1 MGIFDALTTAVT
13 GLQAQSFALQNIS
26 GNIAN
31 SQTTGFKETDTSF
44 QDLVTAASQN
54 EQTSGSVLASSVAT
68 NTVQGAIQS
77 SSVSTD
83 MAING
88 DGYFIVAQPTSVSGN
103 QPVFNGVS
111 LYTRRGDFQENSQ
124 GFLVNGAGYYLMGIP
139 IDQSTG
145 NPVGSVPQVL
155 EFGNNEIPA
164 QATTQIQYQANLP
177 TFPQTTNANTSVPNS
192 DLINPADFTSNALL
206 LPATIQ
212 GTGATLQPDAPAVDT
227 GTTDISG
234 LPTGGTTGSLVLTGT
249 GTATI
254 SIAATDSATTVL
266 QKINA
271 QTGTTG
277 ITATL
282 DASNNLVLTSADATT
297 NISTA
302 GSTPAIVTELLG
314 AGNTGANATN
324 LINQG
329 AVTSGQTLTITV
341 GTSNPTLTITFGT
354 NPGDVETLAQLNTKL
369 AGLTGGTASVNTAN
383 GDLTAAA
390 NNLTDQVTV
399 GGTANAA
406 VFGVTTLTAS
416 PPTVGPVIGNDVPNF
431 LNESVSGGSITAYD
445 SLGNPV
451 NVQLRWAKVASA
463 SNGGTDTWEL
473 FYQTNPNAT
482 GTQPAWVNVG
492 TRFQFDSSGQMN
504 PPVGSLTINGLT
516 VNGDNIGNVQL
527 SFGSGG
533 ITQFADT
540 SGAVNINQLQQNG
553 SAAGKLTGISVDNQ
567 NRVIGT
573 FSNGQTEP
581 LAQVTLA
588 TFNGQNYLQS
598 LNGGAFAATVDSG
611 PAILSASGKV
621 VGSSLEGSNVDIA
634 TQFSQLIV
642 AQQAYS
648 ANARVMTTADQMIQ
662 SLLTVIQ

>member
-31 SQTTGFKETDTSF
+31 SQTVGFKETDTSF

-54 EQTSGSVLASSVAT
+54 DQTSGSVLASSVAT
-68 NTVQGAIQS
+68 NNVQGAIQS
-77 SSVSTD
+77 ESVPTY

-88 DGYFIVAQPTSVSGN
+88 QGYFIVAQPTSVSGN
-103 QPVFNGVS
+103 QPVFNGVEN
-111 LYTRRGDFQENSQ
+111 YTRRGDFQENQ
-124 GFLVNGAGYYLMGIP
+124 NGYLVNGAGYYLMGIP
-139 IDQSTG
+139 IDQTTG

-155 EFGNNEIPA
+155 QFGNNEIPA
-164 QATTQIQYQANLP
+164 QATTEIQYQANLP
-177 TFPQTTNANTSVPNS
+177 TFPLTTNANTSVPNS
-192 DLINPADFTSNALL
+192 DLINPADFTSNPLL
-206 LPATIQ
+206 LPATIT
-212 GTGATLQPDAPAVDT
+212 GAGATLQPDAPAVDT

-234 LPTGGTTGSLVLTGT
+234 LPTGGNTGSLVLNGT
-249 GTATI
+249 PI
-254 SIAATDSATTVL
+254 SIASTDSATTIL
-266 QKINA
+266 QQINA
-271 QTGTTG
+271 QTATTG
-277 ITATL
+277 VTATL
-282 DASNNLVLTSADATT
+282 NASNNLVLTSANATT

-302 GSTPAIVTELLG
+302 GSTASILTELG
-314 AGNTGANATN
+314 VGTGANATN
-324 LINQG
+324 LLTQG

-341 GTSNPTLTITFGT
+341 GTTNPTLTITFGT
-354 NPGDVETLAQLNTKL
+354 GPGDVQTLAQLNTQL

-383 GDLTAAA
+383 GDLTVAAS
-390 NNLTDQVTV
+390 NLTDQVTV

-406 VFGVTTLTAS
+406 AFGVTTLTAS
-416 PPTVGPVIGNDVPNF
+416 PPTVGPVIGNDVNNF

-451 NVQLRWAKVASA
+451 NVQLRWAKVENAG
-463 SNGGTDTWEL
+463 NGVPDTWEL

-482 GTQPAWVNVG
+482 GTQAAWANVG
-492 TRFQFDSSGQMN
+492 TRFQFNSSGQMN
-504 PPVGSLTINGLT
+504 PPIGSLTVNNLT

-533 ITQFADT
+533 ITQFADS

-553 SAAGKLTGISVDNQ
+553 AAAGKLTGLSVDNQ

-581 LAQVTLA
+581 LAQITLA
-588 TFNGQNYLQS
+588 TFNGQNFLQS
-598 LNGGAFAATVDSG
+598 LDGGAFAATAESG
-611 PAILSASGKV
+611 PPILSASGTI
-621 VGSSLEGSNVDIA
+621 VGSSLEDSNVDIA

>member
-44 QDLVTAASQN
+44 QDLVTAASPN
-54 EQTSGSVLASSVAT
+54 AQTSGSVLASSVST
-68 NTVQGAIQS
+68 NSSQGAIQS
-77 SSVSTD
+77 ATVSTD

-88 DGYFIVAQPTSVSGN
+88 DGYFIVAQPTSVSAN

-124 GFLVNGAGYYLMGIP
+124 GYLVNGAGFYLMGIP

-145 NPVGSVPQVL
+145 NPVGNVPQVL
-155 EFGNNEIPA
+155 QFGNNEIPA
-164 QATTQIQYQANLP
+164 QATAQIQYQANLP
-177 TFPQTTNANTSVPNS
+177 TFPKTTNANSSIPGS
-192 DLINPADFTSNALL
+192 ELINPADFTSNPLL
-206 LPATIQ
+206 LPATIR
-212 GTGATLQPDAPAVDT
+212 GSGATLQPDAPAVDT
-227 GTTDISG
+227 GTTNIGG
-234 LPTGGTTGSLVLTGT
+234 LPTGGNAGT
-249 GTATI
+249 LHVNGTNI
-254 SIAATDSATTVL
+254 SIGATDSATTIV

-271 QTGTTG
+271 VTNTTG
-277 ITATL
+277 VTATL
-282 DASNNLVLTSADATT
+282 NASNNLVLTSKDAVT

-302 GSTPAIVTELLG
+302 GTTPAALVAELGL
-314 AGNTGANATN
+314 ATTANATN
-324 LINQG
+324 LLNQG
-329 AVTSGQTLTITV
+329 AVTSGQTMTITV
-341 GTSNPTLTITFGT
+341 GTTNPTLTVTFGT
-354 NPGDVETLAQLNTKL
+354 GPTDVQTLAQLNSQLAAL
-369 AGLTGGTASVNTAN
+369 AGGIASVDSAN
-383 GDLTAAA
+383 GDLTVAA
-390 NNLTDQVTV
+390 NNLTDQVTI
-399 GGTANAA
+399 GGTANPAA
-406 VFGVTTLTAS
+406 FGVTTTTAS
-416 PPTVGPVIGNDVPNF
+416 PPTVGPVIGNDLSNF

-451 NVQLRWAKVASA
+451 NVQLRWAKVADA
-463 SNGGTDTWEL
+463 ANGGTDTWEL
-473 FYQTNPNAT
+473 FYQTNTSAT
-482 GTQPAWVNVG
+482 GSQPAWVNAG
-492 TRFQFDSSGQMN
+492 TRFQFNSSGQMN
-504 PPVGSLTINGLT
+504 PPIGSLTINNLS
-516 VNGDNIGNVQL
+516 VNGDTIGNVQL

-540 SGAVNINQLQQNG
+540 SGTVNINQLQQNG
-553 SAAGKLTGISVDNQ
+553 SAAGKLTGVSVDSQ

-581 LAQVTLA
+581 LAQITLA

-598 LNGGAFAATVDSG
+598 LNGGAFAETVDSG

-648 ANARVMTTADQMIQ
+648 ANAKVMTTSDQMIQ

>member
-1 MGIFDALTTAVT
+1 MEASMGIFDAMTTAVT

-31 SQTTGFKETDTSF
+31 SQTTGFKETNTSF
-44 QDLVTAASQN
+44 QDLVTAATPN
-54 EQTSGSVLASSVAT
+54 AQTSGSVIASSVAT
-68 NTVQGAIQS
+68 NSVQGAIQS
-77 SSVSTD
+77 EQVSTY
-83 MAING
+83 MAVNG
-88 DGYFIVAQPTSVSGN
+88 DGYFIVAQPTSVAGN
-103 QPVFNGVS
+103 APVFSGVN

-139 IDQSTG
+139 IDRSTG

-155 EFGNNEIPA
+155 QFGNNEIPA
-164 QATTQIQYQANLP
+164 QVTTQIQYQANLP
-177 TFPQTTNANTSVPNS
+177 TVPHTTNASASVPGS
-192 DLINPADFTSNALL
+192 ELIKPNDFTSNPLL
-206 LPATIQ
+206 LPATIR
-212 GTGATLQPDAPAVDT
+212 GSGATLQPDAPAVDT
-227 GTTDISG
+227 GTTNIGG
-234 LPTGGTTGSLVLTGT
+234 LPTGGNTGT
-249 GTATI
+249 LQINGTPI
-254 SIAATDSATTVL
+254 SIANTDSATTVV

-271 QTGTTG
+271 VTGTTG
-277 ITATL
+277 VTATL
-282 DASNNLVLTSADATT
+282 NASNNLVLTSKDAVT

-302 GSTPAIVTELLG
+302 GSGATILSELGLG
-314 AGNTGANATN
+314 AGANATN
-324 LINQG
+324 LLNQG

-341 GTSNPTLTITFGT
+341 GTTNPTLTVTFGT
-354 NPGDVETLAQLNTKL
+354 NAGDVETLAQLNAKL
-369 AGLTGGTASVNTAN
+369 SALVGGKASVNTTN

-390 NNLTDQVTV
+390 DNLTDQVTV

-406 VFGVTTLTAS
+406 NFGVTTLTAS
-416 PPTVGPVIGNDVPNF
+416 PPTVGPVIGNDVSNF

-451 NVQLRWAKVASA
+451 NVQLRWAKVDSA
-463 SNGGTDTWEL
+463 ATGGTDTWEL
-473 FYQTNPNAT
+473 FYQTDPGAT
-482 GTQPAWVNVG
+482 GTQPAWVNAG
-492 TRFQFDSSGQMN
+492 TRFQFDSTGQMN
-504 PPVGSLTINGLT
+504 PPVANLTINNLT
-516 VNGDNIGNVQL
+516 VNGDTIGNVQL

-533 ITQFADT
+533 ITQFADS

-553 SAAGKLTGISVDNQ
+553 SAAGKLTGISIDDH

-573 FSNGQTEP
+573 FSNGQTQP

-648 ANARVMTTADQMIQ
+648 ANAKVMTTSTQMIQ
-662 SLLTVIQ
+662 SLLAAIQ

>member
-1 MGIFDALTTAVT
+1 MGIFDAMTTAVT

-31 SQTTGFKETDTSF
+31 SQTTGFKETNTSF
-44 QDLVTAASQN
+44 QDLVTAASSN
-54 EQTSGSVLASSVAT
+54 AQTSGSVIASSVAT
-68 NTVQGAIQS
+68 NSVQGAIQS
-77 SSVSTD
+77 ESVSTD

-88 DGYFIVAQPTSVSGN
+88 DGYFVVAQPTSVSGN
-103 QPVFNGVS
+103 APVFNGVN

-139 IDQSTG
+139 IDRTTG

-155 EFGNNEIPA
+155 QFGNNEIPA
-164 QATTQIQYQANLP
+164 QVTTQIQYQANLP
-177 TFPQTTNANTSVPNS
+177 TFPHTKNANASVPGS
-192 DLINPADFTSNALL
+192 ELINPADFTSNPLL
-206 LPATIQ
+206 LPATIR

-227 GTTDISG
+227 GTTNIGG
-234 LPTGGTTGSLVLTGT
+234 LPTGGNSGTLQINGT
-249 GTATI
+249 GI
-254 SIAATDSATTVL
+254 SIANTDSATTIV

-271 QTGTTG
+271 QTSTTG
-277 ITATL
+277 VTATL
-282 DASNNLVLTSADATT
+282 NASNNLVLTSKDSVT

-302 GSTPAIVTELLG
+302 GSVPAALVAELGL
-314 AGNTGANATN
+314 ATTANATN

-341 GTSNPTLTITFGT
+341 GTTNPTLTVTFG
-354 NPGDVETLAQLNTKL
+354 NAAGDVQTLAQLNAKL
-369 AGLTGGTASVNTAN
+369 ASLVGGKASVNTAN
-383 GDLTAAA
+383 GDLTVAA

-406 VFGVTTLTAS
+406 NFGVTTLTAS
-416 PPTVGPVIGNDVPNF
+416 PPTVGPVIGNDVSNF
-431 LNESVSGGSITAYD
+431 LNESISGGSITAFD
-445 SLGNPV
+445 ALGNPV
-451 NVQLRWAKVASA
+451 NVQMRWAKVDSA
-463 SNGGTDTWEL
+463 ATGGTDTWEL
-473 FYQTNPNAT
+473 FYQTNPSAT
-482 GTQPAWVNVG
+482 GTQPAWVNAG
-492 TRFQFDSSGQMN
+492 TRFQFNSTGQMN
-504 PPVGSLTINGLT
+504 PPVANLTLNNLT
-516 VNGDNIGNVQL
+516 VNGDTIGNVQL

-533 ITQFADT
+533 ITQFADA

-553 SAAGKLTGISVDNQ
+553 SAAGKLTGISIDNQ

-581 LAQVTLA
+581 LAQVTLS

-611 PAILSASGKV
+611 PPILSASGKV

-634 TQFSQLIV
+634 TQFSRLIV

-648 ANARVMTTADQMIQ
+648 ANAKVITTSTQMIQ
-662 SLLTVIQ
+662 SLLTAIP

>member
-31 SQTTGFKETDTSF
+31 SQTIGYKETDTSF

-54 EQTSGSVLASSVAT
+54 AQTSGSVLASSVST
-68 NTVQGAIQS
+68 NNVQGAIQS
-77 SSVSTD
+77 ESVATD

-88 DGYFIVAQPTSVSGN
+88 DGYFIVSQPTSVSGN
-103 QPVFNGVS
+103 QPVFDGVD
-111 LYTRRGDFQENSQ
+111 LYTRRGDFQENQ
-124 GFLVNGAGYYLMGIP
+124 DGYLVNGAGYYLMGIP

-155 EFGNNEIPA
+155 QFGNSEVPA
-164 QATTQIQYQANLP
+164 QATTEIQYQANLP
-177 TFPQTTNANTSVPNS
+177 SYPQTTNANTSVPGS
-192 DLINPADFTSNALL
+192 ELINPADFTSNPLL
-206 LPATIQ
+206 LPATIA
-212 GTGATLQPDAPAVDT
+212 GAGATLQPDAPAVDT

-234 LPTGGTTGSLVLTGT
+234 LPTGGNNGSLVLNGT
-249 GTATI
+249 TI
-254 SIAATDSATTVL
+254 SILNTDSATTIL

-271 QTGTTG
+271 QTSTTG
-277 ITATL
+277 VSAAL
-282 DASNNLVLTSADATT
+282 NSSNNLVLTSANATT

-302 GSTPAIVTELLG
+302 GSTGSIVTELG
-314 AGNTGANATN
+314 IGTGANATN
-324 LINQG
+324 LLTQG
-329 AVTSGQTLTITV
+329 AVTNGQTLTITV
-341 GTSNPTLTITFGT
+341 GTTNPTLTITFGT
-354 NPGDVETLAQLNTKL
+354 GAGDVQTLAQLNTAL
-369 AGLTGGTASVNTAN
+369 AGLAGGTASVDTAN

-390 NNLTDQVTV
+390 DNLTDQVTV
-399 GGTANAA
+399 GGTANATK
-406 VFGVTTLTAS
+406 FGVTTLVAS
-416 PPTVGPVIGNDVPNF
+416 PPTVGPVIGNDVSNF

-445 SLGNPV
+445 ALGNPV
-451 NVQLRWAKVASA
+451 NVELRWAKVASA
-463 SNGGTDTWEL
+463 ADGGTDTWEL

-482 GTQPAWVNVG
+482 GTEPAWINAG
-492 TRFQFDSSGQMN
+492 TRFQFNSSGQMN
-504 PPVGSLTINGLT
+504 PPIANLTLNNLT
-516 VNGDNIGNVQL
+516 VNGDNLGNVAL
-527 SFGSGG
+527 SFGSNG
-533 ITQFADT
+533 ITQFADS

-581 LAQVTLA
+581 LAQITLA

-598 LNGGAFAATVDSG
+598 LDGGALAATAESG
-611 PAILSASGKV
+611 APILSATGTI
-621 VGSSLEGSNVDIA
+621 VGSSLEDSNVDIA

>member
-1 MGIFDALTTAVT
+1 MGIFDAMTTAVT

-31 SQTTGFKETDTSF
+31 SQTTGFKETNTSF
-44 QDLVTAASQN
+44 QDLVTAASSN
-54 EQTSGSVLASSVAT
+54 AQTSGSVIASSVAT
-68 NTVQGAIQS
+68 NSVQGAIQS
-77 SSVSTD
+77 ESVSTD

-88 DGYFIVAQPTSVSGN
+88 DGYFVVAQPTSVSGN
-103 QPVFNGVS
+103 APVFNGVN

-139 IDQSTG
+139 IDRTTG

-155 EFGNNEIPA
+155 QFGNNEIPA
-164 QATTQIQYQANLP
+164 QVTTQIQYQANLP
-177 TFPQTTNANTSVPNS
+177 TFPHTKNANASVPGS
-192 DLINPADFTSNALL
+192 ELINPADFTSNPLL
-206 LPATIQ
+206 LPATIR

-227 GTTDISG
+227 GTTNIGG
-234 LPTGGTTGSLVLTGT
+234 LPTGGNSGTLQINGT
-249 GTATI
+249 GI
-254 SIAATDSATTVL
+254 SIANTDSATTIV

-271 QTGTTG
+271 QTSTTG
-277 ITATL
+277 VTATL
-282 DASNNLVLTSADATT
+282 NASNNLVLTSKDSVT

-302 GSTPAIVTELLG
+302 GSVPAALVAELGL
-314 AGNTGANATN
+314 ATTANATN

-341 GTSNPTLTITFGT
+341 GTTNPTLTVTFG
-354 NPGDVETLAQLNTKL
+354 NAAGDVQTLAQLNAKL
-369 AGLTGGTASVNTAN
+369 ASLVGGKASVNTAN
-383 GDLTAAA
+383 GDLTVAA

-406 VFGVTTLTAS
+406 NFGVTTLTAS
-416 PPTVGPVIGNDVPNF
+416 PPTVGPVIGNDVSNF
-431 LNESVSGGSITAYD
+431 LNESISGGSITAFD
-445 SLGNPV
+445 ALGNPV
-451 NVQLRWAKVASA
+451 NVQMRWAKVDSA
-463 SNGGTDTWEL
+463 ATGGTDTWEM
-473 FYQTNPNAT
+473 FYQTNPSAT
-482 GTQPAWVNVG
+482 GTQPAWINAG
-492 TRFQFDSSGQMN
+492 TRFQFNSTGQMN
-504 PPVGSLTINGLT
+504 PPVANLTLNNLT
-516 VNGDNIGNVQL
+516 VNGDTIGNVQL

-533 ITQFADT
+533 ITQFADA

-553 SAAGKLTGISVDNQ
+553 SAAGKLTGISIDNQ

-581 LAQVTLA
+581 LAQVTLS

-611 PAILSASGKV
+611 PPILSASGKV

-634 TQFSQLIV
+634 TQFSRLIV

-648 ANARVMTTADQMIQ
+648 ANAKVITTSTQMIQ
-662 SLLTVIQ
+662 SLLTAIP